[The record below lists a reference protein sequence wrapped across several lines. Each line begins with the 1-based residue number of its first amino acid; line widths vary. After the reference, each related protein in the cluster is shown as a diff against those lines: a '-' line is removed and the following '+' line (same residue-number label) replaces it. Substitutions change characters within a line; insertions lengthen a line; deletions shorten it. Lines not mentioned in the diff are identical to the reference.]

1 MPDFTEYGHAVRAG
15 LATAALLLGIAHVL
29 KPTLVE
35 IFRQRIF
42 ELRRG
47 MFLDRIDKVLEPDR
61 AYRIVMDTM
70 NGTIRY
76 AEHVT
81 FGRTIIGAL
90 VLRGYTYEIDIA
102 LDASSEETRKI
113 LIQYRTK
120 IHYEIAR
127 HMLLTSPLLW
137 ALLISTLP
145 AIAILFCLASLFSMV
160 NATKRQI
167 TGIVSS
173 FGRLTAVKRIESDAL
188 ALLPEQAA

>member
-15 LATAALLLGIAHVL
+15 LATAALLLGIGYVL

-47 MFLDRIDKVLEPDR
+47 MFLDRVDKVIEPDR
-61 AYRIVMDTM
+61 AYRILMDTM

-81 FGRTIIGAL
+81 FGRSIVGLL
-90 VLRGYTYEIDIA
+90 VLRRYTYEIDIA
-102 LDASSEETRKI
+102 LGTSSEKTRKI

-120 IHYEIAR
+120 LHYEIAR

-137 ALLISTLP
+137 ALLLSMLP
-145 AIAILFCLASLFSMV
+145 VLVVLFCLASLFSMV

-167 TGIVSS
+167 AGIVSIV
-173 FGRLTAVKRIESDAL
+173 GRLTAVKRIESDAL